1 MSEDAE
7 VIKVVLVGEAG
18 VRKTCI
24 IQRFCENKFTPN
36 TISTNGAANAAQILK
51 VDDYIFNLDIWDTA
65 GQEIYR
71 SLNRIFYKNSRIAIL
86 VYDITNEK
94 SFEEV
99 KEYWYEQVIKANG
112 NNIIIGIVGN
122 KCDLYNKEKVEESTA
137 KEWAESHGC
146 IFQLTSAF
154 QGTGIKDIFNSVCA
168 RLVEIKTNKKN
179 VANTKHYIN
188 LFIIIYFIC
197 GLNEYSLIRLP
208 IAPTIDHLV
217 SFIRWNPTY

>member
-1 MSEDAE
+1 M
-7 VIKVVLVGEAG
+7 
-18 VRKTCI
+18 
-24 IQRFCENKFTPN
+24 
-36 TISTNGAANAAQILK
+36 
-51 VDDYIFNLDIWDTA
+51 
-65 GQEIYR
+65 
-71 SLNRIFYKNSRIAIL
+71 
-86 VYDITNEK
+86 YDITNEK

-137 KEWAESHGC
+137 NEWDESHGY

-154 QGTGIKDIFNSVCA
+154 QGTGIKDIFNSICA
-168 RLVEIKTNKKN
+168 RLVEIKTNKKI

>member
-18 VRKTCI
+18 VGKTCI

-137 KEWAESHGC
+137 KEWAESQGC

-179 VANTKHYIN
+179 KFKKSKKKKITKI
-188 LFIIIYFIC
+188 
-197 GLNEYSLIRLP
+197 
-208 IAPTIDHLV
+208 
-217 SFIRWNPTY
+217 

>member
-1 MSEDAE
+1 MSEDPE

-18 VRKTCI
+18 VGKTCI

-99 KEYWYEQVIKANG
+99 KEYWYEQVIKANE